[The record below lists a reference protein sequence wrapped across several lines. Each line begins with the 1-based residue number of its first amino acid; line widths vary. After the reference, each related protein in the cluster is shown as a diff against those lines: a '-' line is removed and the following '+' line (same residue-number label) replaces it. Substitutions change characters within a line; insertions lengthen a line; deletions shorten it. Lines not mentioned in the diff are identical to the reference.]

1 MEETMES
8 KLANP
13 APLGLIGFASTTWL
27 LSMVNAGWFDEKS
40 MSVVLAMA
48 LVYGGTAQAIAGIL
62 SYFRGNTF
70 ATVAFLSFG
79 AFWISLVAF
88 IKLFGA
94 GAPAP
99 FVGWYLF
106 VWGVFTFYMWIATF
120 RHNMALQLVFL
131 TLWIAFLLLA
141 IGDWFGLGIS
151 HTAGGY
157 VGLVCALLAAYLSAA
172 EVINGDYGR
181 TVLPIGPYTLP
192 PAESP
197 GPREVFTEPE
207 PRTGGR

>member
-1 MEETMES
+1 MET

-27 LSMVNAGWFDEKS
+27 LSMVNAGWYDEKS
-40 MSVVLAMA
+40 LSLVLSMA
-48 LVYGGTAQAIAGIL
+48 LVFGGIVQAVAGVL

-70 ATVAFLSFG
+70 ATLAFLSYG
-79 AFWISLVAF
+79 AFWISLVTF
-88 IKLFGA
+88 IKFFGG
-94 GAPAP
+94 GAPAS

-106 VWGVFTFYMWIATF
+106 VWGVFSFYMWIATF

-131 TLWIAFLLLA
+131 ALWITFLLLA
-141 IGDWFGLGIS
+141 VGDWFGVGVS

-157 VGLVCALLAAYLSAA
+157 LGLVTALLAAYLSAA
-172 EVINGDYGR
+172 ELLNGEYGR
-181 TVLPIGPYTLP
+181 TVLPIGAFTPA